1 MLIKQWLKRG
11 AALAALVAL
20 CGTMMTGLAFAEEAT
35 ATYEQPTL
43 TPHSKS
49 VIEVDGYQF
58 IDLNGNGTL
67 DVYEDWRE
75 DAETRAADLVSQ
87 MTVRE
92 KIAQMQ
98 HPTFLPRSDGKI
110 PSYLEKWCNIEGIG
124 MLLIRELNSVEAAAT
139 TMNTIQE
146 YAEVSRLGVP
156 VLVSMDSVHGLSY
169 VTGATVTPHNLALA
183 ATRDEELV
191 TKLAEIAREE
201 HVAIG
206 VRMTLSPE
214 ADIASEPRWGR
225 VMETFGEDPD
235 LVTQMTVA
243 QVVAFQNG
251 RDGLNNGS
259 IVACMKHFPGAGPQM
274 DGKDTSPI
282 VSTEETLQT
291 HLKPYLAAL
300 EVNVAA
306 IMPYYSVPLALDME
320 NSAIGSK
327 ATLQDLLRDELGF
340 EGIIQTDWGMIWAIQ
355 EALGT
360 MTGEEISDEE
370 AILIGVTQSRVDGI
384 GGESI
389 KLIDYMEQYYNEG
402 KIDEDILTAAATRIV
417 LVKFQMGMFENPY
430 CDVEYAVSYVGN
442 EENQA
447 VNLEAAEKAMTLLKN
462 DGILPL
468 DANAEQ
474 TILVCGPRAGD
485 MDSLVG
491 GWSSQQEGLTIA
503 DAIAEYAGEKTTV
516 IYEAEDVARIA
527 ELAQDADVIIVSVG
541 EPSYQHDPPWG
552 YDTLEITASQQEILE
567 TAAASGRP
575 VITVVTGGRPYI
587 LTWCDENT
595 NAILEAY
602 YPGSQGGIAIAETL
616 YGINNPTGKTP
627 IQFPRD
633 MESVNNQEGDVS
645 FDLEN
650 PLYDYGW
657 GLSYDK
663 AE

>member
-1 MLIKQWLKRG
+1 MLIKQWLRRG
-11 AALAALVAL
+11 MALAVSVALVGAL
-20 CGTMMTGLAFAEEAT
+20 MSGVVLAEEQEF
-35 ATYEQPTL
+35 EQPQL
-43 TPHSKS
+43 NPRVKS
-49 VIEVDGYQF
+49 IIEADGYEF
-58 IDLNGNGTL
+58 IDLNGNGEL
-67 DVYEDWRE
+67 DPYEDWRL
-75 DAETRAADLVSQ
+75 DADTRAADLVGQ

-98 HPTFLPRSDGKI
+98 HPTFLPRADGEI
-110 PSYLEKWCNIEGIG
+110 PSYLEEWCNGESIG

-146 YAEVSRLGVP
+146 YAEGSRLGVP

-191 TKLAEIAREE
+191 TKLAEVAREE
-201 HVAIG
+201 HIAIG

-225 VMETFGEDPD
+225 VMETFGEDSD
-235 LVTQMTVA
+235 LVTQMVTA

-251 RDGLNNGS
+251 AEGLNEGS

-282 VSTEETLQT
+282 ISSEETLQI
-291 HLKPYLAAL
+291 HLKPYYAAL
-300 EVNVAA
+300 EVNVAS

-327 ATLQDLLRDELGF
+327 VTLQDLLRDEMGF

-360 MTGEEISDEE
+360 MTGEEVSDEE
-370 AILIGVTQSRVDGI
+370 AILIGVTESRVDGI

-389 KLIDYMEQYYNEG
+389 RLIDYMEQYTNEG
-402 KIDEDILTAAATRIV
+402 KIDEAILDAAATCIV
-417 LVKFQMGMFENPY
+417 KVKFEMGVFENPY
-430 CDVEYAVSYVGN
+430 CDVDYAVSFVGN
-442 EENQA
+442 EESQA
-447 VNLEAAEKAMTLLKN
+447 LNLQAAEKAMTLLKN

-468 DANAEQ
+468 DANAQQ

-491 GWSSQQEGLTIA
+491 GWSSAQEGLTIA
-503 DAIAEYAGEKTTV
+503 GALEAYAGENTTV
-516 IYEAEDVARIA
+516 IYEPEDLERIA
-527 ELAQDADVIIVSVG
+527 ELAQDADIIVVSVG

-552 YDTLEITASQQEILE
+552 YDTLEITSSQQEILE
-567 TAAASGRP
+567 TAKASGKP
-575 VITVVTGGRPYI
+575 IVTVVTGGRPYI

-602 YPGSQGGIAIAETL
+602 YPGAQGGIAIAETL
-616 YGINNPTGKTP
+616 YGMNNPTGKTP
-627 IQFPRD
+627 MQFPRD

-650 PLYDYGW
+650 PLYDYGF
-657 GLSYDK
+657 GLSY
-663 AE
+663 EE

>member
-1 MLIKQWLKRG
+1 MSTNLDKINP
-11 AALAALVAL
+11 
-20 CGTMMTGLAFAEEAT
+20 
-35 ATYEQPTL
+35 TY
-43 TPHSKS
+43 
-49 VIEVDGYQF
+49 
-58 IDLNGNGTL
+58 
-67 DVYEDWRE
+67 
-75 DAETRAADLVSQ
+75 
-87 MTVRE
+87 
-92 KIAQMQ
+92 
-98 HPTFLPRSDGKI
+98 LPRSDGKI
-110 PSYLEKWCNIEGIG
+110 PSYLEEWCGDEGIG
-124 MLLIRELNSVEAAAT
+124 MLLIRELVSVEAAAT
-139 TMNTIQE
+139 NMNLIQE
-146 YAEVSRLGVP
+146 YAEGSRLGVP

-169 VTGATVTPHNLALA
+169 VSGATVTGHNLALA
-183 ATRDEELV
+183 ATRDKELV
-191 TKLAEIAREE
+191 TKLAEISRDE
-201 HVAIG
+201 HLAIG

-235 LVTQMTVA
+235 LVTEMVTA

-251 RDGLNNGS
+251 SDGLNEGS

-282 VSTEETLQT
+282 ISSEETLQT
-291 HLKPYLAAL
+291 HLKPYYAAL
-300 EVNVAA
+300 DVNVAS

-320 NSAIGSK
+320 NSAIGSS
-327 ATLQDLLRDELGF
+327 ATLQDLLRDEMGF

-360 MTGEEISDEE
+360 MTGEEVSDEE

-389 KLIDYMEQYYNEG
+389 RLIDQMEEYTNDG
-402 KIDEDILTAAATRIV
+402 KIDEEILTAAAKRIV
-417 LVKFQMGMFENPY
+417 KAKFEMGVFENPY
-430 CDVEYAVSYVGN
+430 CDVDYAVSFVGN
-442 EENQA
+442 EESQK
-447 VNLEAAEKAMTLLKN
+447 VNLEAARKAMTLLKN
-462 DGILPL
+462 DGVLPL
-468 DANAEQ
+468 DADAER

-491 GWSSQQEGLTIA
+491 GWSSAQEGLTIA
-503 DAIAEYAGEKTTV
+503 AAIEAYAGENTTV
-516 IYEAEDVARIA
+516 IYEAEDVERIT
-527 ELAQDADVIIVSVG
+527 ELAKDADVIVVSVG

-552 YDTLEITASQQEILE
+552 YDTLEIVDSQQEILE
-567 TAAASGRP
+567 AAKASGKP
-575 VITVVTGGRPYI
+575 IVTVVTGGRPYI

-616 YGINNPTGKTP
+616 YGLNNPTGKTP

-633 MESVNNQEGDVS
+633 MESVNSQEGDVS

-657 GLSYDK
+657 GLSYD
-663 AE
+663 E

>member
-1 MLIKQWLKRG
+1 MLIKNWLKRG
-11 AALAALVAL
+11 VSLAAAVTLCGGLLTGGALA
-20 CGTMMTGLAFAEEAT
+20 EEK
-35 ATYEQPTL
+35 TYEQPTL
-43 TPHSKS
+43 NPRVKN
-49 VIEVDGYQF
+49 VIEVEGYQF
-58 IDLNGNGTL
+58 IDLNGNGML
-67 DVYEDWRE
+67 DIYEDWRL
-75 DAETRAADLVSQ
+75 DAETRADDLVGQ

-98 HPTFLPRSDGKI
+98 HPTFLPRADGKI
-110 PSYLEKWCNIEGIG
+110 PSYLEKWCNTEGIG
-124 MLLIRELNSVEAAAT
+124 MLLIRELSSVESAAT

-146 YAEVSRLGVP
+146 YAEGSRLGVP

-183 ATRDEELV
+183 ATRNEELV
-191 TKLAEIAREE
+191 TKLAEVARDE
-201 HVAIG
+201 HIAIG

-235 LVTQMTVA
+235 LVTQMVTA

-251 RDGLNNGS
+251 TTGLNKNS

-282 VSTEETLQT
+282 ISSEETLAI
-291 HLKPYLAAL
+291 HLKPYYAAL
-300 EVNVAA
+300 EVNVAS

-320 NSAIGSK
+320 NSAIGSA
-327 ATLQDLLRDELGF
+327 ATLQDLLRDEMGF

-389 KLIDYMEQYYNEG
+389 RLIDYMEQYTNEG
-402 KIDEDILTAAATRIV
+402 KIDEDILTAAAKRIV
-417 LVKFQMGMFENPY
+417 KVKFEMGVFENPY
-430 CDVEYAVSYVGN
+430 CDVEYAVEFVGN
-442 EENQA
+442 EESQQLNLQA
-447 VNLEAAEKAMTLLKN
+447 AREAMTLLKN

-468 DANAEQ
+468 DANATQ

-491 GWSSQQEGLTIA
+491 GWSSSQEGLTIA
-503 DAIAEYAGEKTTV
+503 GALEAYAGENTTV
-516 IYEAEDVARIA
+516 IYEAEDLERIA
-527 ELAQDADVIIVSVG
+527 ELAKDADVIVVSVG

-552 YDTLEITASQQEILE
+552 YDTLEITSSQQEILE
-567 TAAASGRP
+567 VAKASGKP
-575 VITVVTGGRPYI
+575 IVTVVTGGRPYI

-616 YGINNPTGKTP
+616 YGTNNPTGKTP
-627 IQFPRD
+627 MQFPRD

-650 PLYDYGW
+650 PLYDYGY
-657 GLSYDK
+657 GLSYDNN
-663 AE
+663 

>member
-1 MLIKQWLKRG
+1 MLIKNMIRRG
-11 AALAALVAL
+11 AAVLSAAAMTAALLSGAV
-20 CGTMMTGLAFAEEAT
+20 FAEGEN
-35 ATYEQPTL
+35 YEQPEL
-43 TPHSKS
+43 NPHSKS
-49 VIEVDGYQF
+49 IIEVDGYQF

-67 DVYEDWRE
+67 DVYEDWRQ

-87 MTVRE
+87 MTARE

-98 HPTFLPRSDGKI
+98 HPTYLPRADGKI
-110 PSYLEKWCNIEGIG
+110 APYLQDYCTDYGIG

-146 YAEVSRLGVP
+146 YAEASRLGVP

-169 VTGATVTPHNLALA
+169 VSGATVTPHNLALA

-191 TKLAEIAREE
+191 TKLAEIARDE
-201 HVAIG
+201 HIAVG

-235 LVTQMTVA
+235 LVTQMVTA

-251 RDGLNNGS
+251 KDGLNTGS

-274 DGKDTSPI
+274 EGKDTSPI
-282 VSTEETLQT
+282 ISSEETLQI
-291 HLKPYLAAL
+291 HLKPYYAAL
-300 EVNVAA
+300 EVNVAS

-327 ATLQDLLRDELGF
+327 ATLQDLLRDEMGF
-340 EGIIQTDWGMIWAIQ
+340 TGIIQTDWGMIWAIQ

-360 MTGEEISDEE
+360 MTGEEVSDEE

-389 KLIDYMEQYYNEG
+389 RLIDLMEEYTQEG
-402 KIDEDILTAAATRIV
+402 KIDEAILTAAATRIV
-417 LVKFQMGMFENPY
+417 KVKFEMGMFENPY
-430 CDVEYAVSYVGN
+430 CDVDYAVSFVGN
-442 EENQA
+442 EENQK
-447 VNLEAAEKAMTLLKN
+447 VNLQAAREAMTLLKN
-462 DGILPL
+462 DGALPL
-468 DANAEQ
+468 DPDAKQ
-474 TILVCGPRAGD
+474 TILVCGPRAFD

-491 GWSSQQEGLTIA
+491 GWSSAQEGMTIA
-503 DAIAEYAGEKTTV
+503 DAVAAYAGENTTV
-516 IYEAEDVARIA
+516 LTEKEDVEVIK
-527 ELAQDADVIIVSVG
+527 ELAQQADVIIVSIG
-541 EPSYQHDPPWG
+541 EPSYQHDPVWG
-552 YDTLEITASQQEILE
+552 YDTLEIVQSQQEILE
-567 TAAASGRP
+567 AAVASGKT

-602 YPGSQGGIAIAETL
+602 YPGAQGGIAIGETL
-616 YGINNPTGKTP
+616 FGLNNPTGKTP
-627 IQFPRD
+627 MQFPRD
-633 MESVNNQEGDVS
+633 MESVNDQEGDVS

-650 PLYDYGW
+650 PLYDYGF
-657 GLSYDK
+657 GLSY
-663 AE
+663 E